1 MSASQPGK
9 TADVCYKATLQAG
22 LTQLYSTAMA
32 MEDLCITF
40 GKKHKDETFKSVL
53 LDFDYV
59 QWFLKLK
66 QETLTGD
73 QILFKHYLDLR
84 KQEYDGEEPWETI
97 GTVPDN
103 DRVRWASIEARL
115 SSLEAMCAKILE
127 KMEKDHPER

>member
-1 MSASQPGK
+1 MSASPPGK
-9 TADVCYKATLQAG
+9 TEGECYKAMLKAG
-22 LTQLYSTAMA
+22 LSQEYTAAME
-32 MEDLCITF
+32 MEDLRINF
-40 GKKHKDETFKSVL
+40 GTKHKDKTFKSVL

-59 QWFLKLK
+59 QWFLKLR

-127 KMEKDHPER
+127 KMEKRSP